1 VHRRETALLAIMA
14 TLVIAASAACS
25 SASSGSAGA
34 NNAANQKNSLGVSF
48 DKTLYN
54 ELPASIKQSKSI
66 VAAGI
71 PDVPFIIV
79 GASGNQ
85 TGILPELFPYL
96 DKILGVKFSEVIAGG
111 IAPMTLGVGSGR
123 YQMAM
128 GTYLDNTAAE
138 NGYDFVD
145 DVDALQ
151 AYMYN
156 KQDGIATSLLSF
168 CGKTVSTVADAPPTV
183 AMAKLLAAKCTAAG
197 KPVEKMEY
205 LSSPVAGVVA
215 VQSSRAYA
223 TQLNGWEGGYYAIQN
238 PNFANYIVPGSIV
251 PGIICGQF
259 FSSKNA
265 GLAKAYLQALTILD
279 KDGVLPRLFAKF
291 GIPSSTVL
299 PTPRFNDAK
308 ANANA

>member
-1 VHRRETALLAIMA
+1 MHRRETVLLAITA
-14 TLVIAASAACS
+14 TLVVVASAACS
-25 SASSGSAGA
+25 SASSGSSGA
-34 NNAANQKNSLGVSF
+34 NSTANNKTSLGVSF

-54 ELPASIKQSKSI
+54 ELPASIKKSKSV
-66 VAAGI
+66 VAGAI

-79 GASGNQ
+79 GASGSQ

-96 DKILGVKFSEVIAGG
+96 DKILGVKFSEVISGG

-128 GTYLDNTAAE
+128 GTYLDDTAAE
-138 NGYDFVD
+138 KGYDFVD

-151 AYMYN
+151 AYMYD
-156 KQDGIATSLLSF
+156 KQGGSATSLLSF

-183 AMAKLLAAKCTAAG
+183 AMAKLLASKCTAAG

-215 VQSSRAYA
+215 VQSGRAYA
-223 TQLNGWEGGYYAIQN
+223 TQLNGWEGGYYALRS
-238 PNFANYIVPGSIV
+238 PNFANYIVPASVV

-259 FSSKNA
+259 FSSKDA
-265 GLAKAYLQALTILD
+265 GLAKAYLQAITILD
-279 KDGVLPRLFAKF
+279 KDGVLPKLFAKY
-291 GIPSSTVL
+291 GIPASTVL
-299 PTPRFNDAK
+299 ALPKFNDAK
-308 ANANA
+308 ANASA

>member
-1 VHRRETALLAIMA
+1 MA

-66 VAAGI
+66 VAAG
-71 PDVPFIIV
+71 
-79 GASGNQ
+79 
-85 TGILPELFPYL
+85 
-96 DKILGVKFSEVIAGG
+96 ILGVKFSEVIAGG

-259 FSSKNA
+259 FSSKNV